1 MERVTRPGEKRDA
14 DGAESECKDA
24 FEPRKA
30 DPCGRADVVKAD
42 SSSRASTT
50 DTARISPSASGT
62 SVEVE
67 RPAEPEPRGA
77 QLAAPAARDPAPDVP
92 SPSLS
97 PEKPSRDSAT
107 FMATSQSKS
116 LEDDVAICKEWIE
129 LVAKRPFK
137 LPFEEEL
144 KSGEILCEVA
154 LAISSTSVRRYNKDP
169 KTPFKRLENL
179 STFIQACRS
188 FGVME
193 YELFSTSDVVEGKG
207 THAVTRCLFALGRAI
222 QTTCPGFAGPHL
234 GNADNS
240 KRKPLPRTQS
250 GSLLGSPVPHVPSQ
264 WNGATRVQV
273 DGHSL
278 DRGKWALAAARTKE

>member
-1 MERVTRPGEKRDA
+1 MERVARPVGKRDGEGGVENEWKE
-14 DGAESECKDA
+14 DV
-24 FEPRKA
+24 EPRKA
-30 DPCGRADVVKAD
+30 DACGRSDVVKAD

-50 DTARISPSASGT
+50 DTARASV
-62 SVEVE
+62 VEVE
-67 RPAEPEPRGA
+67 RPVEAEPKCMQPI
-77 QLAAPAARDPAPDVP
+77 QPSKDVPQEAP

-97 PEKPSRDSAT
+97 PEKPASSAQ
-107 FMATSQSKS
+107 FIDTSQSKS
-116 LEDDVAICKEWIE
+116 LENDVAICKEWIE

-207 THAVTRCLFALGRAI
+207 TNAVTRCLFALGRAI
-222 QTTCPGFAGPHL
+222 QTTCPGFVGPHL

-278 DRGKWALAAARTKE
+278 DRGKWGRQAAARSQE

>member
-1 MERVTRPGEKRDA
+1 MERVARLGGKRDTEGA
-14 DGAESECKDA
+14 GAESECKDA

-30 DPCGRADVVKAD
+30 DACGRADVVKAD

-50 DTARISPSASGT
+50 DTARASV
-62 SVEVE
+62 VEVE
-67 RPAEPEPRGA
+67 RPAEPEAKGA
-77 QLAAPAARDPAPDVP
+77 LLTQPTKDLGSEAP

-97 PEKPSRDSAT
+97 PEKPANAGH
-107 FMATSQSKS
+107 FMATSQSKT

-129 LVAKRPFK
+129 AVAKRPFK

-207 THAVTRCLFALGRAI
+207 TNAVTRCLFALGRAI

-250 GSLLGSPVPHVPSQ
+250 GSLLGSPVPHVPQQ
-264 WNGATRVQV
+264 WTGVTRVQV
-273 DGHSL
+273 DSNNL
-278 DRGKWALAAARTKE
+278 DRGKWGRQAAARSHE

>member
-1 MERVTRPGEKRDA
+1 MQPVPST
-14 DGAESECKDA
+14 KDLA
-24 FEPRKA
+24 
-30 DPCGRADVVKAD
+30 
-42 SSSRASTT
+42 
-50 DTARISPSASGT
+50 
-62 SVEVE
+62 
-67 RPAEPEPRGA
+67 PEA
-77 QLAAPAARDPAPDVP
+77 P

-97 PEKPSRDSAT
+97 PEKPASSVT
-107 FMATSQSKS
+107 HVMTTSQSRT

-129 LVAKRPFK
+129 LVTKRPFK
-137 LPFEEEL
+137 LPFDEEL

-154 LAISSTSVRRYNKDP
+154 LAISSTSVRKYNKDP

-207 THAVTRCLFALGRAI
+207 TNAVTRCLFALGRAI

-264 WNGATRVQV
+264 WNGVTRVQV
-273 DGHSL
+273 DGNNL
-278 DRGKWALAAARTKE
+278 DRGKWGRQAAARSTE

>member
-1 MERVTRPGEKRDA
+1 MERVARIGGKRDGEGG
-14 DGAESECKDA
+14 GAENEWKDGV
-24 FEPRKA
+24 EPQKA
-30 DPCGRADVVKAD
+30 DACGRSDVVKAD

-50 DTARISPSASGT
+50 DTARASV
-62 SVEVE
+62 VEVE
-67 RPAEPEPRGA
+67 RPVEAGPKCMQSIPPKDLA
-77 QLAAPAARDPAPDVP
+77 QETN

-97 PEKPSRDSAT
+97 PEKPASSPAN

-154 LAISSTSVRRYNKDP
+154 LAISATSVRRYNKDP

-207 THAVTRCLFALGRAI
+207 TNAVIRCLFALGRAI

-250 GSLLGSPVPHVPSQ
+250 GTLLGSPVPHVPSQ
-264 WNGATRVQV
+264 WNGTTRVQV
-273 DGHSL
+273 DGNNL
-278 DRGKWALAAARTKE
+278 DRGKWAVAARSSER